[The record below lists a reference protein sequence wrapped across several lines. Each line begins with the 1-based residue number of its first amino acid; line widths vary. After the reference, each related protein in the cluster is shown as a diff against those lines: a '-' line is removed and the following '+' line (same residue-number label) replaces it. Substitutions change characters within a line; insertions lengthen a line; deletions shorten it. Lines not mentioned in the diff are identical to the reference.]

1 VERAPSVFEEIE
13 LNPVVMVVSWW
24 VQGKECTVVTATDD
38 ALMMV
43 GEGNEETRGEERRT
57 KIVHGE
63 ELPTLGQVI
72 KL

>member
-13 LNPVVMVVSWW
+13 LNPVVMVVSW

-43 GEGNEETRGEERRT
+43 GEGNEETRGEERQT

>member
-13 LNPVVMVVSWW
+13 LNPVVMVASWW

-43 GEGNEETRGEERRT
+43 GEGNEETRGEE
-57 KIVHGE
+57 KKDE
-63 ELPTLGQVI
+63 Q
-72 KL
+72 KLFMERSFPHLDR